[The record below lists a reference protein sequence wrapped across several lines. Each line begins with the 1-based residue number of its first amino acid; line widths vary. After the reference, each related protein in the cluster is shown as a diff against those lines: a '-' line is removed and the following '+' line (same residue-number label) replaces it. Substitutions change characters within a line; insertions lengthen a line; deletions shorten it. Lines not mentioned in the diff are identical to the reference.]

1 MKQRTKVNGSYS
13 NFGDIFSGVPQGSIL
28 GVLLFN
34 IYICDLFFGIG
45 DLYIASYADDNTRYI
60 FSSEIDVASKK
71 LKSYTIKI
79 FEWFCNN
86 RLKSNAGKCNLL
98 RSPTSPVE
106 FQSENTII
114 SSVNRVKL
122 LGLYIND
129 RLNFVN
135 HGSKICKKA
144 RKKLRALSRVSEY
157 MNINKRR
164 MPMKAWF
171 IILEFSYFSMVLPS

>member
-1 MKQRTKVNGSYS
+1 MVLTVTSVTFLAAFHKVPYQVYYYLTYTSVIY
-13 NFGDIFSGVPQGSIL
+13 FL
-28 GVLLFN
+28 VLE
-34 IYICDLFFGIG
+34 IYIQ
-45 DLYIASYADDNTRYI
+45 RYI

-122 LGLYIND
+122 LGLHIND

-135 HGSKICKKA
+135 HVSKICKKA

-157 MNINKRR
+157 VNANKRR
-164 MPMKAWF
+164 MPMKASF